1 MNIGEHSKILVISP
15 HTDDVELAAG
25 ASVAKWL
32 EKGSEIHWVTL
43 SACHDSIP
51 DGLPRDT
58 LEMEAM
64 AAASVMGISEDRFRI
79 LDFNVREFQSER
91 QRVLQTF
98 YDLNREI
105 SPDLVLIPALQDL
118 HQDHATV
125 AQEALRAFKYTSV
138 VSYDVVWNNI
148 DFRSTM
154 FVSVDEAH
162 IDLKI
167 NALAKYES
175 QKHRPYMDEEFLRS
189 QLRFRG
195 TQGGVKYAE
204 VFDVLR
210 WYL

>member
-1 MNIGEHSKILVISP
+1 MKIRDHSKILAISP

-32 EKGSEIHWVTL
+32 EEGCEIHWVTL

-58 LEMEAM
+58 LEMEAK

-125 AQEALRAFKYTSV
+125 AQEALRAFKFTSV

-154 FVSVDEAH
+154 FVSVEESHVKSKIEA
-162 IDLKI
+162 LK
-167 NALAKYES
+167 NYES
-175 QKHRPYMDEEFLRS
+175 QKHRTYMDEEFLRA

-204 VFDVLR
+204 AFEVLR

>member
-1 MNIGEHSKILVISP
+1 MKIGEQSKILVISP

-32 EKGSEIHWVTL
+32 EEGSEVHWVTL

-51 DGLPRDT
+51 DGFPKDT
-58 LEMEAM
+58 LEREAI
-64 AAASVMGISEDRFRI
+64 AAASVMGISSDRFRI
-79 LDFNVREFQSER
+79 LDFTVREFQSER

-105 SPDLVLIPALQDL
+105 APDLVLIPALQDL
-118 HQDHATV
+118 HQDHSTV
-125 AQEALRAFKYTSV
+125 AQEALRAFKLTSV

-154 FVSVDEAH
+154 FVSVSETH
-162 IDLKI
+162 IKSKI
-167 NALAKYES
+167 DALAKYES
-175 QKHRPYMDEEFLRS
+175 QKHRPYMDEEFLRA

-195 TQGGVKYAE
+195 TQGGVKHAE
-204 VFDVLR
+204 VFEVLR